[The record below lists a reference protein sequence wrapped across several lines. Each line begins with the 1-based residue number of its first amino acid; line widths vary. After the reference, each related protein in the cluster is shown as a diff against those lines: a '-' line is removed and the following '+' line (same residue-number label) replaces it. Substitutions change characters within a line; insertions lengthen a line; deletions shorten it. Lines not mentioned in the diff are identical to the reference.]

1 MRRCTMS
8 YQYGTYSGTAT
19 VDVPDWQEPAD
30 ALCAKFARE
39 GLLTLGMAYWS
50 ARVVDEEDLGDDA

>member
-1 MRRCTMS
+1 MS